1 MDPHKHPPTTR
12 FERGREPM
20 AQKRFEVEITF
31 QQTVRYAVD
40 AASRRA
46 AEQLALD
53 QWKEG
58 DESNAVGSECCTLV
72 GVHSAEVPNEEGC
85 CRDADKA
92 FRYLRDRELVI
103 EKLSEDAFNP
113 TIHDAVS
120 AEDVAIHVGWRRRDR
135 APDTARAARA
145 LNHLCNTRRVVCFN
159 RPRVRAGE
167 RGEIRLYCT
176 PQHLEKLTS
185 LLEEPALATA

>member
-1 MDPHKHPPTTR
+1 MS
-12 FERGREPM
+12 
-20 AQKRFEVEITF
+20 KRYEVEITF

-46 AEQLALD
+46 AEQLAIE

-58 DESNAVGSECCTLV
+58 DEDNAVGSECCDMV
-72 GVHSAEVPNEEGC
+72 AVRSSEVPNTEGC
-85 CRDADKA
+85 ARDAEKA

-103 EKLSEDAFNP
+103 ENLDDDAFSP
-113 TIHDAVS
+113 CVHDAVS
-120 AEDVAIHVGWRRRDR
+120 AEDVAIHLGWRKKDR
-135 APDTARAARA
+135 SPDTGRAGRA
-145 LNHLCNTRRVVCFN
+145 LDHLCKIHHRVVCFT

-176 PQHLEKLTS
+176 PQHLEKLTA
-185 LLEEPALATA
+185 LLEELEPAGV